1 MHAEVFSSPK
11 IIVTALIVL
20 AILAASP
27 NTTIASAQKDEQILI
42 DVLPPTRVA
51 LLGESYIVNIV
62 VYSGVPVN
70 FSLSFNIFEGN
81 GVKIQPLNDTSNVV
95 LKQDDTKIFK
105 FNITIER
112 TAVEN
117 IIINFILRSNI
128 TEKIVKSHTIKI
140 LLARH
145 VLFNLTKKLADQEI
159 NITICCKGSGC
170 FSNSG
175 KTDKNGLFLVNQE
188 IPALRDNICNLTVV
202 LKTRY
207 GSFLV
212 NETIGS
218 ELEKLLNTTIYPGFL
233 INTTLNTITL
243 EGNSL
248 ESKNLF
254 AEIKT
259 DSISKN
265 LSLSEARSIF
275 LGASERGKVKRVNI
289 SIEII
294 DKNIYLL
301 NSSYIEIKKEGV
313 NLNVY
318 LNDKLIPLANKNN
331 MIINISVP
339 IVNTTFSLFY
349 LDKKGYAKL
358 TSGVMRLV
366 EVEVPLAYNS
376 STGFF
381 SERVSILPNA
391 SVITVRE
398 YNNTPARINI
408 TIEFAGV
415 RAVCDDVSLTNGT
428 SFRCDN
434 IESFLLLK
442 GGEAII
448 VVNTTSSP
456 LRGRVEF
463 DDLTRRVLFLGTIR
477 VPGVPKNA
485 SGTLMLGSFSV
496 PFKCVSEQTA
506 SGYVCE
512 GEVFLWPLAFL
523 PIQSERSVT
532 GELRVDGEIYRL
544 EIGLGR
550 LYAGVWGFALAAI
563 AVIAVVV
570 AVLARR
576 PASPTPS
583 EKVEV
588 YDEHY
593 DLG

>member
-11 IIVTALIVL
+11 IIVTTLIIL

-51 LLGESYIVNIV
+51 LRGESYIVEV
-62 VYSGVPVN
+62 KVYSGVPVN

-128 TEKIVKSHTIKI
+128 TEKIVKRHTIKI

-254 AEIKT
+254 AKIVT
-259 DSISKN
+259 DSNFN
-265 LSLSEARSIF
+265 LNLSEARSIF

-301 NSSYIEIKKEGV
+301 NSSCIEIKKEGV

-358 TSGVMRLV
+358 TSGVMQLV

-381 SERVSILPNA
+381 SKCVSILPNA

-463 DDLTRRVLFLGTIR
+463 DDLTSRVLFWGTIR

>member
-51 LLGESYIVNIV
+51 LRGESYIVKV
-62 VYSGVPVN
+62 KVYSGVPVN
-70 FSLSFNIFEGN
+70 FSLSFNISEGN
-81 GVKIQPLNDTSNVV
+81 GVKIQPLNESSNAV
-95 LKQDDTKIFK
+95 LKQNDTKIFE

-117 IIINFILRSNI
+117 ITINFILRSNI
-128 TEKIVKSHTIKI
+128 TNEIVKSHTIKI
-140 LLARH
+140 LLTRH
-145 VLFNLTKKLADQEI
+145 VLFNLTKKIADQEI

-188 IPALRDNICNLTVV
+188 IPALRDNICNLTAV
-202 LKTRY
+202 LKNEY

-212 NETIGS
+212 NETIGT

-318 LNDKLIPLANKNN
+318 LNDKLILLANKNN

-463 DDLTRRVLFLGTIR
+463 NDLTRRVLFLGTIR

>member
-188 IPALRDNICNLTVV
+188 IPALRDNICNLTAV
-202 LKTRY
+202 LKNEY

-212 NETIGS
+212 NETIGT

-294 DKNIYLL
+294 DKSIYLL